1 MKAFKGLVQ
10 VYTGDGKGKTT
21 AALGLA
27 LRAAG
32 RGLKVL
38 IVQFMK
44 PPESTGE
51 HFALKK
57 LGDRVEVR
65 AVGQPKW
72 LRADRLDPE
81 DIELAGKGL
90 AEARQAMLSG
100 AFDLLVL
107 DEVNVAVHFH
117 LLRVEDVLALLR
129 DRPENVEV
137 VLTGRRAA
145 PELIEAA
152 DLVTEMRPIKHPFEQ
167 GIEAREGIEF

>member
-1 MKAFKGLVQ
+1 MVAFKGLVQ

-27 LRAAG
+27 VRAAG

-51 HFALKK
+51 HFSFPD
-57 LGDRVEVR
+57 LGGRVTVR

-72 LRADRLDPE
+72 LRVDRADPE
-81 DIELAGKGL
+81 DVKLAQAGL
-90 AEARQAMLSG
+90 AEAKAAMLGG
-100 AFDLLVL
+100 AADLVIL
-107 DEVNVAVHFH
+107 DEINVAVHFN
-117 LLRVEDVLALLR
+117 LLKVEDVLAFLG
-129 DRPENVEV
+129 DRPDHVEV
-137 VLTGRRAA
+137 VLTGRKAA

-152 DLVTEMRPIKHPFEQ
+152 DLVTEMRLIKHPYEQ
-167 GIEAREGIEF
+167 GVEAREGIEF

>member
-1 MKAFKGLVQ
+1 MNAFKGLVQ

-32 RGLKVL
+32 RGMRVL

-57 LGDRVEVR
+57 LGGRIEVR

-72 LRADRLDPE
+72 LGADRFDPE
-81 DIELAGKGL
+81 DAELAGKGL
-90 AEARQAMLSG
+90 AEAREAMLSG
-100 AFDLLVL
+100 DVDLLVL

-152 DLVTEMRPIKHPFEQ
+152 DLVTEMRPIKHPFDQ
-167 GIEAREGIEF
+167 GMEAREGIEF